1 MSLKPSRVL
10 LPAVFAL
17 LLSATGCLF
26 HTRPVEVRLS
36 SAKLQ
41 TASQQELIDR
51 LNQEAARVQTLNA
64 TVDIDTSVGG
74 EKRGK
79 ITDFKEIRGY
89 ILVRKPNMLR
99 MIGLY
104 PIVRNKAFDMV
115 SDGQEFKLL
124 VSATNKFYVGH
135 NQVIQDSSSPL
146 DTLRPQAIYDAL
158 LLRGINPENEAAVLE
173 SSTEMVVDAQT
184 HKLVQ
189 QPNYVIDVVRRTD
202 KGWTLARK
210 VVFDRTNLV
219 AHRQIMY
226 DERGNSVT
234 DASYQVFKDYDGVKF
249 PGYIDVKRPQ
259 EEYDIRLFIV
269 KLTINQS
276 IAADQFAL
284 QQPPGSVLVNLDDRN
299 KNVSAKESTAPDAPT
314 TALAPVP
321 KSDPPR

>member
-1 MSLKPSRVL
+1 MKPFRVL

-17 LLSATGCLF
+17 LFSTTGCLF
-26 HTRPVEVRLS
+26 RTRTVEVRLS

-41 TASQQELIDR
+41 TATQQELIDR
-51 LNQEAARVQTLNA
+51 LNHEAAQIKTLNA

-79 ITDFKEIRGY
+79 VTDFKEIRGY
-89 ILVRKPNMLR
+89 ILVRTPNMLR

-115 SDGQEFKLL
+115 SDGHEFKLS
-124 VSATNKFYVGH
+124 VPATNKFYVGH

-158 LLRGINPENEAAVLE
+158 LLQGVNTENEAAVLE

-189 QPNYVIDVVRRTD
+189 QPNYVLDVVQRTD
-202 KGWTLARK
+202 HGWTLARK
-210 VVFDRTNLV
+210 VVFDRTNLR
-219 AHRQIMY
+219 AHRQVMY
-226 DERGNSVT
+226 DEHGNPVT
-234 DASYQVFKDYDGVKF
+234 DARYQAYKDYDGVKF
-249 PGYIDVKRPQ
+249 PSYIEVKRPQ

-269 KLTINQS
+269 KLTINQA
-276 IAADQFAL
+276 ITEDQFAL
-284 QQPPGSVLVNLDDRN
+284 QQPPGSLLVNLDDRN
-299 KNVSAKESTAPDAPT
+299 KDAP
-314 TALAPVP
+314 AKDADARVVPAAPAAPVTN
-321 KSDPPR
+321 SDPPQR